1 MELYSQ
7 GRREKRPL
15 LLLVE
20 RILRSVKN
28 FLRITEKLPSFRVEN
43 IVNREEL
50 LFYIFKYKE

>member
-7 GRREKRPL
+7 GRREKRQL